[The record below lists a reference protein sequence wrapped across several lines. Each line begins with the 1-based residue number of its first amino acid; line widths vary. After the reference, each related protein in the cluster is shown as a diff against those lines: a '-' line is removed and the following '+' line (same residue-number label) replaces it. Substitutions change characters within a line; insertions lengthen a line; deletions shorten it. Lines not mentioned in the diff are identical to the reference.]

1 MENKDLEVVDTTQMI
16 INENLKE
23 PGDKL
28 TQEIKPGGDVI
39 TKLNTKEKKAT
50 HRQYKK
56 KDGTLGKQT
65 IIIMQ
70 PDQDE

>member
-39 TKLNTKEKKAT
+39 TKLNTKEKRPHIVNIRRKT
-50 HRQYKK
+50 GLLENR
-56 KDGTLGKQT
+56 
-65 IIIMQ
+65 
-70 PDQDE
+70 P